1 MQVESRYTHALRQT
15 LILWASLLIL
25 GGLAFLLLRLPAT
38 RAWLWQ
44 ETGEEEFFAQV
55 KGLSD
60 LLSAQMRP
68 PLDLQADATIDYV
81 NVNPFGVNTF
91 LEQEVDPDKRAK
103 LMQMAHDAGFHWLRQ
118 EFPWQD
124 IEIHAK
130 GDFED
135 RRAGYIVAGR
145 RCSRPTER
153 ARGLLRAAPS
163 A

>member
-1 MQVESRYTHALRQT
+1 MHLKPALKNAARQT

-25 GGLAFLLLRLPAT
+25 GGLAFLLLSLSPT

-44 ETGEEEFFAQV
+44 RTGEEEFFAQV

-60 LLSAQMRP
+60 LLSAQVRP
-68 PLDLQADATIDYV
+68 PLDLQPDADMEHV
-81 NVNPFGVNTF
+81 NVNPFGVNVF
-91 LEQEVDPDKRAK
+91 LEQEVDPAKRAR
-103 LMQMAHDAGFHWLRQ
+103 LIQMADEAGFHWLRQ

-135 RRAGYIVAGR
+135 RRHQPYR
-145 RCSRPTER
+145 
-153 ARGLLRAAPS
+153 S
-163 A
+163 AWDK